1 MDLTVTIG
9 QYPLLFF
16 SQGSIWH
23 QVILVSWLTLKL
35 SLPHNILIL
44 AMISSVSSE
53 GNIGVILLWTS
64 WRNIQTIYF
73 GLYLFQSVVTVMQLA
88 ITILPSTG
96 LKEMGLSWGEAQASA
111 KDRTLWR
118 SIVVA
123 LCPTGDEE
131 DK

>member
-35 SLPHNILIL
+35 ILPHNIL

-64 WRNIQTIYF
+64 WLNIQTIYF
-73 GLYLFQSVVTVMQLA
+73 GLYLFQPVVTVMQLA
-88 ITILPSTG
+88 ITILPSSG
-96 LKEMGLSWGEAQASA
+96 LPVIICA
-111 KDRTLWR
+111 KH
-118 SIVVA
+118 
-123 LCPTGDEE
+123 
-131 DK
+131 